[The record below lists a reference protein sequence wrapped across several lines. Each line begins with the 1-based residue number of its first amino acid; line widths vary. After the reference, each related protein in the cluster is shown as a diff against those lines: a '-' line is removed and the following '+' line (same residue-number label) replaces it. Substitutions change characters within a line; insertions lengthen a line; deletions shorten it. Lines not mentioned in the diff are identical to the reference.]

1 MKKVLLVLIVL
12 CLLAG
17 CATSASPA
25 PSPSAASTPT
35 ATAAPSAAPAATP
48 AATPEAAADPMA
60 VVGQLEL
67 VYAQQFT
74 VDYLACGG
82 AIITVGGADRFL
94 LLPEGTEPPAGADDD
109 LILLRQPLDTIYNAA
124 SSAMDFFV
132 QLDAM
137 SQVRFTSTTY
147 KNWGIPE
154 VREALDAETLVYAG
168 KYSAPDFEMLLE
180 GGCSM
185 ALESTMI
192 YHSPDIKEKLENL
205 GIPVLVE
212 RSSYEPH
219 PLGRVE
225 WIKLYGLL
233 LGKEAEAKA
242 FYDDQLQQISQLEI
256 IPSQELTVA
265 YFHISTA
272 RSVVVRKPGD
282 YVTKMIE
289 LAGGNYVFSE
299 LPGQDDS
306 SLSTMNMDME
316 AFYAGAKD
324 ADVLIYNSTIDG
336 ELNTLDQL
344 LAKSELLS
352 DFKAVKTGNVW
363 CSEHDLFQKSSAAA
377 VMIRDLNRI
386 LSGEAAEEDQL
397 EFFHR
402 LK

>member
-1 MKKVLLVLIVL
+1 MKRILLCLIAL

-17 CATSASPA
+17 CAPAASPA
-25 PSPSAASTPT
+25 AGPSPSPAPASTPSP
-35 ATAAPSAAPAATP
+35 TAAPEETP
-48 AATPEAAADPMA
+48 AAQADPMA
-60 VVGQLEL
+60 VVGRMEL
-67 VYAQQFT
+67 SYATQFT

-82 AIITVGGADRFL
+82 ALISVGTEDRFL
-94 LLPEGTEPPAGADDD
+94 LLPEGVEVPAGADAD
-109 LILLRQPLDTIYNAA
+109 LVILRQPMDKLYNAA

-147 KNWGIPE
+147 KNWGLQE
-154 VREALDAETLVYAG
+154 VRDALDAGTLVYAG
-168 KYSAPDFEMLLE
+168 KYSAPDFELLLGE
-180 GGCSM
+180 KCSL
-185 ALESTMI
+185 AIESTMI

-233 LGKEAEAKA
+233 LGKEAEAA
-242 FYDDQLQQISQLEI
+242 LFYADQLEQVAKLADL
-256 IPSQELTVA
+256 PAGELTVA

-282 YVTKMIE
+282 YLCKMIQ
-289 LAGGNYVFSE
+289 LAGGKYVFDE

-316 AFYAGAKD
+316 AFYAGARD

-336 ELNTLDQL
+336 ELNTLSQL
-344 LAKSELLS
+344 LEKSELLG
-352 DFKAVKTGNVW
+352 DFKAVKDGNVW

-377 VMIRDLNRI
+377 VMIRELNRI
-386 LSGEAAEEDQL
+386 LSGDAAEEDAL

>member
-1 MKKVLLVLIVL
+1 MKRILLCLIAL

-17 CATSASPA
+17 CAPTAAPA
-25 PSPSAASTPT
+25 PSPSPAPAETPMPT
-35 ATAAPSAAPAATP
+35 AAAPVETP
-48 AATPEAAADPMA
+48 AAEADPMA
-60 VVGQLEL
+60 VVGRMEL
-67 VYAQQFT
+67 SYATQFT

-82 AIITVGGADRFL
+82 ALISVGAEDRFL
-94 LLPEGTEPPAGADDD
+94 LLPEGVEVPKGADPD
-109 LILLRQPLDTIYNAA
+109 LVILRQPMNTLYNAA

-147 KNWGIPE
+147 KNWGLPE
-154 VREALDAETLVYAG
+154 VRDALDAGTLVYAG
-168 KYSAPDFEMLLE
+168 KYSAPDFELLLGE
-180 GGCSM
+180 KCSL
-185 ALESTMI
+185 AIESTMI

-233 LGKEAEAKA
+233 LGKEAEAEA
-242 FYDDQLQQISQLEI
+242 FYADQLEQVAQLSDL
-256 IPSQELTVA
+256 PSGELTVA

-282 YVTKMIE
+282 YLCKMIQ
-289 LAGGNYVFSE
+289 LAGGKYVFDE

-324 ADVLIYNSTIDG
+324 ADILIYNSTIDG
-336 ELNTLDQL
+336 ELNTLGQL
-344 LAKSELLS
+344 LEKSELLG
-352 DFKAVKTGNVW
+352 DFKAVKDGNVW

-377 VMIRDLNRI
+377 VMIRELNRI
-386 LSGEAAEEDQL
+386 LSGDAAEEDQL

>member
-1 MKKVLLVLIVL
+1 MKRILLCLIAL

-17 CATSASPA
+17 CAPAVSPA
-25 PSPSAASTPT
+25 PSPSPAPAETLQPT
-35 ATAAPSAAPAATP
+35 SAAPAETP
-48 AATPEAAADPMA
+48 AAADPMA
-60 VVGQLEL
+60 VVGQMALS
-67 VYAQQFT
+67 YATQFT

-82 AIITVGGADRFL
+82 ALISVGAEDRFL
-94 LLPEGTEPPAGADDD
+94 LLPEGMEVPQGADAD
-109 LILLRQPLDTIYNAA
+109 LVILRQPMNTLYNAA

-147 KNWGIPE
+147 KNWGLPE
-154 VREALDAETLVYAG
+154 VRDALDAGTLVYAG
-168 KYSAPDFEMLLE
+168 KYSAPDFELLLGE
-180 GGCSM
+180 KCSL
-185 ALESTMI
+185 AIESTMI

-233 LGKEAEAKA
+233 LGKEAEAEA
-242 FYDDQLQQISQLEI
+242 FYADQLEQIAQLADL
-256 IPSQELTVA
+256 PAGELTVA

-282 YVTKMIE
+282 YLCRMIQ
-289 LAGGNYVFSE
+289 LAGGKYIFDE

-324 ADVLIYNSTIDG
+324 ADILIYNSTIDG

-344 LAKSELLS
+344 LAKSELLG
-352 DFKAVKTGNVW
+352 DFKAVKSGNVW

-377 VMIRDLNRI
+377 MMIRELNRI

>member
-1 MKKVLLVLIVL
+1 MKKFLLILTVL

-17 CATSASPA
+17 CSPSTPAPEVTSAPTPA
-25 PSPSAASTPT
+25 SS
-35 ATAAPSAAPAATP
+35 APSAAPAETP
-48 AATPEAAADPMA
+48 AAEADPMA
-60 VVGQLEL
+60 VVGSLEL
-67 VYAQQFT
+67 KYATQFT
-74 VDYLACGG
+74 ADYLAGG
-82 AIITVGGADRFL
+82 GSLITVGGTDRFL
-94 LLPEGTEPPAGADDD
+94 LLPEGAEVPKEADAD
-109 LILLRQPLDTIYNAA
+109 LIILRQSLGKLYNAA

-132 QLDAM
+132 QLD
-137 SQVRFTSTTY
+137 SLKEVRFTSTTY
-147 KNWGIPE
+147 KNWGIQE
-154 VREALDAETLVYAG
+154 VRDALDAGTLIYAG
-168 KYSAPDFEMLLE
+168 KYSAPDFELLLQ
-180 GGCSM
+180 GGCSL
-185 ALESTMI
+185 AIESTMI

-233 LGKEAEAKA
+233 LGREEEAQA
-242 FYDDQLQQISQLEI
+242 FFEDQLRQMSQLADL
-256 IPSQELTVA
+256 PAGDLTVA

-282 YVTKMIE
+282 YVSKMIE
-289 LAGGNYVFSE
+289 LAGGRYVFSE
-299 LPGQDDS
+299 LPGQDDT

-316 AFYAGAKD
+316 AFYAGAKN

-336 ELNTLDQL
+336 ELNTLAQL
-344 LAKSELLS
+344 LEKSELLA
-352 DFKAVKTGNVW
+352 DFKAVKDGNVW

-386 LSGEAAEEDQL
+386 LSGQAAEEDQL

>member
-1 MKKVLLVLIVL
+1 MKRIFLILIVL

-17 CATSASPA
+17 CAPA
-25 PSPSAASTPT
+25 VNPAPT
-35 ATAAPSAAPAATP
+35 ATQAPAETPQSTAAPEETP
-48 AATPEAAADPMA
+48 AAEADPMA
-60 VVGQLEL
+60 VVGSMALQ
-67 VYAQQFT
+67 YATQFT
-74 VDYLACGG
+74 VDYLSCGG
-82 AIITVGGADRFL
+82 ALISVGTEDRFL
-94 LLPEGTEPPAGADDD
+94 LLPEGVDVPQGAEED
-109 LILLRQPLDTIYNAA
+109 LVILRQPLGTLYNAA

-132 QLDAM
+132 QLD
-137 SQVRFTSTTY
+137 SLSRVRFTSTSY

-154 VREALDAETLVYAG
+154 VREALDAGTLVYAG
-168 KYSAPDFEMLLE
+168 KYSAPDFEMLLGE
-180 GGCSM
+180 KCSL
-185 ALESTMI
+185 AIESTMI

-233 LGKEAEAKA
+233 LGKTAEAEA
-242 FYDDQLQQISQLEI
+242 FYADQLAQVAQLAD
-256 IPSQELTVA
+256 IPSGELTVA

-282 YVTKMIE
+282 YLSKMIE
-289 LAGGNYVFSE
+289 LAGGKYIFDE

-344 LAKSELLS
+344 LAKSELLG
-352 DFKAVKTGNVW
+352 DFKAVREGNVW

-377 VMIRDLNRI
+377 VMIRELNRI
-386 LSGEAAEEDQL
+386 LSGDAAGEDQL

>member
-1 MKKVLLVLIVL
+1 MKRIFLILIVL

-17 CATSASPA
+17 CAPA
-25 PSPSAASTPT
+25 VNPAPT
-35 ATAAPSAAPAATP
+35 ATQAPAETPQSTAAPEETP
-48 AATPEAAADPMA
+48 AAEADPMA
-60 VVGQLEL
+60 VVGSMALQ
-67 VYAQQFT
+67 YATQFT
-74 VDYLACGG
+74 VDYLSCGG
-82 AIITVGGADRFL
+82 ALISVGTEDRFL
-94 LLPEGTEPPAGADDD
+94 LLPEGVDVPQGAEEG
-109 LILLRQPLDTIYNAA
+109 LVILRQPLGTLYNAA

-132 QLDAM
+132 QLD
-137 SQVRFTSTTY
+137 SLSRVRFTSTSY
-147 KNWGIPE
+147 KNWGISE
-154 VREALDAETLVYAG
+154 VREALDAGTLVYAG
-168 KYSAPDFEMLLE
+168 KYSAPDFEMLLGE
-180 GGCSM
+180 KCSL
-185 ALESTMI
+185 AIESTMI

-233 LGKEAEAKA
+233 LGKTAEAEA
-242 FYDDQLQQISQLEI
+242 FYADQLAQVAQLAD
-256 IPSQELTVA
+256 IPSGELTVA

-282 YVTKMIE
+282 YLSKMIE
-289 LAGGNYVFSE
+289 LAGGKYIFDE

-344 LAKSELLS
+344 LAKSELLG
-352 DFKAVKTGNVW
+352 DFKAVQEGNVW

-377 VMIRDLNRI
+377 VMIRELNRI
-386 LSGEAAEEDQL
+386 LSGDAAGEDQL

>member
-1 MKKVLLVLIVL
+1 MKRILLCLIAL

-17 CATSASPA
+17 CAPTAAPA
-25 PSPSAASTPT
+25 PSPSPAPAETPMPT
-35 ATAAPSAAPAATP
+35 AAAPVETP
-48 AATPEAAADPMA
+48 AAEADPMA
-60 VVGQLEL
+60 VVGRMEL
-67 VYAQQFT
+67 SYATQFT

-82 AIITVGGADRFL
+82 ALISVGAEDRFL
-94 LLPEGTEPPAGADDD
+94 LLPEGVEVPKGADTD
-109 LILLRQPLDTIYNAA
+109 LVILRQPMNTLYNAA

-147 KNWGIPE
+147 KNWGLPE
-154 VREALDAETLVYAG
+154 VRDALDAGTLVYAG
-168 KYSAPDFEMLLE
+168 KYSAPDFELLLGE
-180 GGCSM
+180 KCSL
-185 ALESTMI
+185 AIESTMI

-233 LGKEAEAKA
+233 LGKEAEAEA
-242 FYDDQLQQISQLEI
+242 FYADQLEQVAQLSDL
-256 IPSQELTVA
+256 PSGELTVA

-282 YVTKMIE
+282 YLCKMIQ
-289 LAGGNYVFSE
+289 LAGGKYVFDE

-316 AFYAGAKD
+316 AFYAGARD
-324 ADVLIYNSTIDG
+324 ADILIYNSTIDG
-336 ELNTLDQL
+336 ELNTLGQL
-344 LAKSELLS
+344 LEKSELLG
-352 DFKAVKTGNVW
+352 DFKAVKDGNVW

-377 VMIRDLNRI
+377 VMIRELNRI
-386 LSGEAAEEDQL
+386 LSGDAAEEEQL

>member
-1 MKKVLLVLIVL
+1 MKRILLCLMAL

-17 CATSASPA
+17 CATAAA
-25 PSPSAASTPT
+25 PSPSPSPAPAETPAPT
-35 ATAAPSAAPAATP
+35 ASAPAETP
-48 AATPEAAADPMA
+48 AAEADPMA
-60 VVGQLEL
+60 VVGRMEL
-67 VYAQQFT
+67 SYATQFT
-74 VDYLACGG
+74 VDYLACGAALISVG
-82 AIITVGGADRFL
+82 AEDRFL
-94 LLPEGTEPPAGADDD
+94 LLPEGAEVPQGADAD
-109 LILLRQPLDTIYNAA
+109 LVILRQPMNTLYNAA

-147 KNWGIPE
+147 KNWGLPE
-154 VREALDAETLVYAG
+154 VRDALDAGTLVYAG
-168 KYSAPDFEMLLE
+168 KYSAPDFELLLGE
-180 GGCSM
+180 KCSL
-185 ALESTMI
+185 AIESTMI

-233 LGKEAEAKA
+233 LGKEAEAEA
-242 FYDDQLQQISQLEI
+242 FYADQLEQVAKLADLTSG
-256 IPSQELTVA
+256 ELTVA

-282 YVTKMIE
+282 YLCKMIQ
-289 LAGGNYVFSE
+289 LAGGKYVFDE

-324 ADVLIYNSTIDG
+324 ADILIYNSTIDG
-336 ELNTLDQL
+336 ELNSLSQL
-344 LAKSELLS
+344 LEKSELLG
-352 DFKAVKTGNVW
+352 DFKAVKEGSVW

-377 VMIRDLNRI
+377 VMIRELNRI
-386 LSGEAAEEDQL
+386 LSGDAAEEDQL

>member
-1 MKKVLLVLIVL
+1 MKRVFLILIVL

-17 CATSASPA
+17 CAPA
-25 PSPSAASTPT
+25 VNPAPT
-35 ATAAPSAAPAATP
+35 ATPAPAETPQSTAAPEETP
-48 AATPEAAADPMA
+48 AAEADPMA
-60 VVGQLEL
+60 VVGSMALQ
-67 VYAQQFT
+67 YATQFT
-74 VDYLACGG
+74 VDYLSCGG
-82 AIITVGGADRFL
+82 ALISVGTEDRFL
-94 LLPEGTEPPAGADDD
+94 LLPEGVDVPQGAEEG
-109 LILLRQPLDTIYNAA
+109 LVVLRQPLGTLYNAA

-132 QLDAM
+132 QLD
-137 SQVRFTSTTY
+137 SLSRVRFTSTSY

-154 VREALDAETLVYAG
+154 VREALDAGTLVYAG
-168 KYSAPDFEMLLE
+168 KYSAPDFEMLLGE
-180 GGCSM
+180 KCSL
-185 ALESTMI
+185 AIESTMI

-225 WIKLYGLL
+225 LIKLYGLL
-233 LGKEAEAKA
+233 LGKTAEAEA
-242 FYDDQLQQISQLEI
+242 FYADQLAQVAQLAD
-256 IPSQELTVA
+256 IPSGELTVA

-282 YVTKMIE
+282 YLSKMIQ
-289 LAGGNYVFSE
+289 LAGGKYIFDE

-316 AFYAGAKD
+316 AFYAGARD

-344 LAKSELLS
+344 LAKSELLG
-352 DFKAVKTGNVW
+352 DFKAVQEGNVW

-377 VMIRDLNRI
+377 VMIRELNRI
-386 LSGEAAEEDQL
+386 LSGDAAGEDQL

>member
-1 MKKVLLVLIVL
+1 MKRIFLILIVL

-17 CATSASPA
+17 CAPA
-25 PSPSAASTPT
+25 AAPAPT
-35 ATAAPSAAPAATP
+35 ATPAPAETPQSTAAPEETP
-48 AATPEAAADPMA
+48 AAEADPMA
-60 VVGQLEL
+60 VVGSMALQ
-67 VYAQQFT
+67 YATQFT
-74 VDYLACGG
+74 VDYLSCGG
-82 AIITVGGADRFL
+82 ALISVGTEDRFL
-94 LLPEGTEPPAGADDD
+94 LLPEGVDVPQGAEED
-109 LILLRQPLDTIYNAA
+109 LVILRQPLGTLYNAA

-132 QLDAM
+132 QLD
-137 SQVRFTSTTY
+137 SLSRVRFTSTSY

-154 VREALDAETLVYAG
+154 VREALDAGTLVYAG
-168 KYSAPDFEMLLE
+168 KYSAPDFEMLLGE
-180 GGCSM
+180 KCSL
-185 ALESTMI
+185 AIESTMI

-233 LGKEAEAKA
+233 LGKTAEAEA
-242 FYDDQLQQISQLEI
+242 FYADQLAQVAQLAD
-256 IPSQELTVA
+256 IPSGELTVA

-282 YVTKMIE
+282 YLSKMIE
-289 LAGGNYVFSE
+289 LAGGKYIFDE

-316 AFYAGAKD
+316 AFYAGARD

-344 LAKSELLS
+344 LAKSELLG
-352 DFKAVKTGNVW
+352 DFKAVREGNVW

-377 VMIRDLNRI
+377 VMIRELNRI
-386 LSGEAAEEDQL
+386 LSGDAAGEDQL

>member
-1 MKKVLLVLIVL
+1 MKRILLCLIAL

-17 CATSASPA
+17 CAPAASPA
-25 PSPSAASTPT
+25 AGPSPSPAPAYTPSP
-35 ATAAPSAAPAATP
+35 TAAPEETP
-48 AATPEAAADPMA
+48 AAEADPMA
-60 VVGQLEL
+60 VVGRMEL
-67 VYAQQFT
+67 SYATQFT

-82 AIITVGGADRFL
+82 ALISVGTEDRFL
-94 LLPEGTEPPAGADDD
+94 LLPEGVEVPAGADAD
-109 LILLRQPLDTIYNAA
+109 LVILRQPMDKLYNAA

-147 KNWGIPE
+147 KNWGLPE
-154 VREALDAETLVYAG
+154 VRDALDAGTLVYAG
-168 KYSAPDFEMLLE
+168 KYSAPDFELLLGE
-180 GGCSM
+180 KCSL
-185 ALESTMI
+185 AIESTMI

-233 LGKEAEAKA
+233 LGKTAEAEA
-242 FYDDQLQQISQLEI
+242 FYADQLEQVAQLAD
-256 IPSQELTVA
+256 IPSGELTVA

-282 YVTKMIE
+282 YLCKMIQ
-289 LAGGNYVFSE
+289 LAGGKYIFDE

-336 ELNTLDQL
+336 ELNTLGQL
-344 LAKSELLS
+344 LEKSELLG
-352 DFKAVKTGNVW
+352 DFKAVKDGNVW

-377 VMIRDLNRI
+377 VMIRELNRI
-386 LSGEAAEEDQL
+386 LSGDAAEEDQL

>member
-1 MKKVLLVLIVL
+1 MKRVFLILIVL

-17 CATSASPA
+17 CAPA
-25 PSPSAASTPT
+25 VNPAPT
-35 ATAAPSAAPAATP
+35 ATPAPAETPQSTAAPEETP
-48 AATPEAAADPMA
+48 AAEADPMA
-60 VVGQLEL
+60 VVGSMALQ
-67 VYAQQFT
+67 YATQFT
-74 VDYLACGG
+74 VDYLSCGG
-82 AIITVGGADRFL
+82 ALISVGTEDRFL
-94 LLPEGTEPPAGADDD
+94 LLPEGVDVPQGAEED
-109 LILLRQPLDTIYNAA
+109 LVVLRQPLGTLYNAA

-132 QLDAM
+132 QLD
-137 SQVRFTSTTY
+137 SLSRVRFTSTSY

-154 VREALDAETLVYAG
+154 VREALDAGTLVYAG
-168 KYSAPDFEMLLE
+168 KYSAPDFEMLLGE
-180 GGCSM
+180 KCSL
-185 ALESTMI
+185 AIESTMI

-233 LGKEAEAKA
+233 LGKTAEAEA
-242 FYDDQLQQISQLEI
+242 FYADQLAQVAQLAD
-256 IPSQELTVA
+256 IPSGELTVA

-282 YVTKMIE
+282 YLSKMIE
-289 LAGGNYVFSE
+289 LAGGKYIFDE

-316 AFYAGAKD
+316 AFYAGARD

-344 LAKSELLS
+344 LAKSELLG
-352 DFKAVKTGNVW
+352 DFKAVQEGNVW

-377 VMIRDLNRI
+377 VMIRELNRI
-386 LSGEAAEEDQL
+386 LSGDAAGEDQL

>member
-1 MKKVLLVLIVL
+1 MKRVFLILIVL

-17 CATSASPA
+17 CAPA
-25 PSPSAASTPT
+25 VNPAPT
-35 ATAAPSAAPAATP
+35 ATQAPAETPQSTAAPEETP
-48 AATPEAAADPMA
+48 AAEADPMA
-60 VVGQLEL
+60 VVGSMALQ
-67 VYAQQFT
+67 YATQFT
-74 VDYLACGG
+74 VDYLSCGG
-82 AIITVGGADRFL
+82 ALISVGTEDRFL
-94 LLPEGTEPPAGADDD
+94 LLPEGVDVPQSAEEG
-109 LILLRQPLDTIYNAA
+109 LVVLRQPLGTLYNAA

-132 QLDAM
+132 QLD
-137 SQVRFTSTTY
+137 SLSRVRFTSTSY

-154 VREALDAETLVYAG
+154 VREALDAGTLVYAG
-168 KYSAPDFEMLLE
+168 KYSAPDFEMLLGE
-180 GGCSM
+180 KCSL
-185 ALESTMI
+185 AIESTMI

-233 LGKEAEAKA
+233 LGKTAEAEA
-242 FYDDQLQQISQLEI
+242 FYADQLAQVAQLAD
-256 IPSQELTVA
+256 IPSGELTVA

-282 YVTKMIE
+282 YLSKMIE
-289 LAGGNYVFSE
+289 LAGGKYIFDE

-316 AFYAGAKD
+316 AFYAGARD

-344 LAKSELLS
+344 LAKSELLG
-352 DFKAVKTGNVW
+352 DFKAVQEGNVW

-377 VMIRDLNRI
+377 VMIRELNRI
-386 LSGEAAEEDQL
+386 LSGDAAGEDQL

>member
-1 MKKVLLVLIVL
+1 MKRVFLILIVL

-17 CATSASPA
+17 CAPA
-25 PSPSAASTPT
+25 VNPAPT
-35 ATAAPSAAPAATP
+35 ATPAPAETPQSTAAPEETP
-48 AATPEAAADPMA
+48 AAEADPMA
-60 VVGQLEL
+60 VVGSMALQ
-67 VYAQQFT
+67 YATQFT
-74 VDYLACGG
+74 VDYLTCGG
-82 AIITVGGADRFL
+82 ALISVGTEDRFL
-94 LLPEGTEPPAGADDD
+94 LLPEGVDVPQGAEED
-109 LILLRQPLDTIYNAA
+109 LVILRQPLGTLYNAA

-132 QLDAM
+132 QLD
-137 SQVRFTSTTY
+137 SLSRVRFTSTSY

-154 VREALDAETLVYAG
+154 VRSALDAGTLVYAG
-168 KYSAPDFEMLLE
+168 KYSAPDFEMLLGE
-180 GGCSM
+180 KCSL
-185 ALESTMI
+185 AIESTMI

-233 LGKEAEAKA
+233 LGKTAEAEA
-242 FYDDQLQQISQLEI
+242 FYADQLAQVAQLAD
-256 IPSQELTVA
+256 IPSGELTVA

-282 YVTKMIE
+282 YLSKMIE
-289 LAGGNYVFSE
+289 LAGGKYIFDE

-344 LAKSELLS
+344 LAKSELLG
-352 DFKAVKTGNVW
+352 DFKAVQEGNVW

-377 VMIRDLNRI
+377 VMIRELNRI
-386 LSGEAAEEDQL
+386 LSGDAAGEDQL

>member
-1 MKKVLLVLIVL
+1 MKRVFLILIVL

-17 CATSASPA
+17 CAPA
-25 PSPSAASTPT
+25 VNPAPT
-35 ATAAPSAAPAATP
+35 ATPAPAETPQSTAAPEETP
-48 AATPEAAADPMA
+48 AAEADPMA
-60 VVGQLEL
+60 VVGSMALQ
-67 VYAQQFT
+67 YATQFT
-74 VDYLACGG
+74 VDYLSCGG
-82 AIITVGGADRFL
+82 ALISVGTEDRFL
-94 LLPEGTEPPAGADDD
+94 LLPEGVDVPQGAEEG
-109 LILLRQPLDTIYNAA
+109 LVILRQPLGTLYNAA

-132 QLDAM
+132 QLD
-137 SQVRFTSTTY
+137 SLSRVRFTSTSY

-154 VREALDAETLVYAG
+154 VREALDAGTLVYAG
-168 KYSAPDFEMLLE
+168 KYSAPDFEMLLGE
-180 GGCSM
+180 KCSL
-185 ALESTMI
+185 AIESTMI

-233 LGKEAEAKA
+233 LGKTAEAEA
-242 FYDDQLQQISQLEI
+242 FYADQLAQVAQLAD
-256 IPSQELTVA
+256 IPSGELTVA

-282 YVTKMIE
+282 YLSKMIE
-289 LAGGNYVFSE
+289 LAGGKYIFDE

-316 AFYAGAKD
+316 AFYAGARD

-344 LAKSELLS
+344 LAKSELLG
-352 DFKAVKTGNVW
+352 DFKAVQEGNVW

-377 VMIRDLNRI
+377 VMIRELNRI
-386 LSGEAAEEDQL
+386 LSGDAAGEDQL

>member
-1 MKKVLLVLIVL
+1 MKRIFLILIVL

-17 CATSASPA
+17 CAPA
-25 PSPSAASTPT
+25 VNPAPT
-35 ATAAPSAAPAATP
+35 ATPAPAETPQSTAAPEETP
-48 AATPEAAADPMA
+48 AAEADPMA
-60 VVGQLEL
+60 VVGSMALQ
-67 VYAQQFT
+67 YATQFT
-74 VDYLACGG
+74 VDYLSCGG
-82 AIITVGGADRFL
+82 ALISVGTEDRFL
-94 LLPEGTEPPAGADDD
+94 LLPEGVDVPQGAEEG
-109 LILLRQPLDTIYNAA
+109 LVVLRQPLGTLYNAA

-132 QLDAM
+132 QLD
-137 SQVRFTSTTY
+137 SLSRVRFTSTSY

-154 VREALDAETLVYAG
+154 VREALDAGTLVYAG
-168 KYSAPDFEMLLE
+168 KYSAPDFEMLLGE
-180 GGCSM
+180 KCSL
-185 ALESTMI
+185 AIESTMI

-233 LGKEAEAKA
+233 LGKTAEAEA
-242 FYDDQLQQISQLEI
+242 FYADQLAQVAQLAD
-256 IPSQELTVA
+256 IPSGELTVA

-282 YVTKMIE
+282 YLSKMIQ
-289 LAGGNYVFSE
+289 LAGGKYIFDE

-344 LAKSELLS
+344 LAKSELLG
-352 DFKAVKTGNVW
+352 DFKAVQEGNVW

-377 VMIRDLNRI
+377 VMIRELNRI
-386 LSGEAAEEDQL
+386 LSGDAAGEDQL

>member
-1 MKKVLLVLIVL
+1 MKRIFLILIVL

-17 CATSASPA
+17 CAPA
-25 PSPSAASTPT
+25 VNPAPT
-35 ATAAPSAAPAATP
+35 ATPAPAETPQSTAAPEETP
-48 AATPEAAADPMA
+48 AAEADPMA
-60 VVGQLEL
+60 VVGSMALQ
-67 VYAQQFT
+67 YATQFT
-74 VDYLACGG
+74 VDYLSCGG
-82 AIITVGGADRFL
+82 ALISVGTEDRFL
-94 LLPEGTEPPAGADDD
+94 LLPEGVDVPQGAEEG
-109 LILLRQPLDTIYNAA
+109 LVVLRQPLGTLYNAA

-132 QLDAM
+132 QLD
-137 SQVRFTSTTY
+137 SLSRVRFTSTSY

-154 VREALDAETLVYAG
+154 VREALDAGTLVYAG
-168 KYSAPDFEMLLE
+168 KYSAPDFEMLLGE
-180 GGCSM
+180 KCSL
-185 ALESTMI
+185 AIESTMI

-233 LGKEAEAKA
+233 LGKTAEAEA
-242 FYDDQLQQISQLEI
+242 FYADQLAQVAQLAD
-256 IPSQELTVA
+256 IPSGELTVA

-282 YVTKMIE
+282 YLSKMIE
-289 LAGGNYVFSE
+289 LAGGKYIFDE

-344 LAKSELLS
+344 LAKSELLG
-352 DFKAVKTGNVW
+352 DFKAVQEGNVW

-377 VMIRDLNRI
+377 VMIRELNRI
-386 LSGEAAEEDQL
+386 LSGDAAGEDQL

>member
-1 MKKVLLVLIVL
+1 MKRILLCLIVL

-17 CATSASPA
+17 CAPAAPAA
-25 PSPSAASTPT
+25 PSPSP
-35 ATAAPSAAPAATP
+35 APAATP
-48 AATPEAAADPMA
+48 SPAAPTDAPGETPAAADPME
-60 VVGQLEL
+60 VVGRMELE
-67 VYAQQFT
+67 YAQQFT

-82 AIITVGGADRFL
+82 ALISVGTEDRFL
-94 LLPEGTEPPAGADDD
+94 LLPEGAAEPEAVEAGTVV
-109 LILLRQPLDTIYNAA
+109 LRQPLTTIYNAA

-137 SQVRFTSTTY
+137 PQVRFTSTTY
-147 KNWGIPE
+147 KNWGLPE
-154 VREALDAETLVYAG
+154 VRDALDAGTLVYAG
-168 KYSAPDFEMLLE
+168 KYSAPDFELLLGE
-180 GGCSM
+180 KCSL
-185 ALESTMI
+185 AIESTMI

-233 LGKEAEAKA
+233 LGKEAEAEA
-242 FYDDQLQQISQLEI
+242 FYDDQLEQVAKLADLTSG
-256 IPSQELTVA
+256 ELTVA

-282 YVTKMIE
+282 YLCKMIQ
-289 LAGGNYVFSE
+289 LAGGKYVFDE

-324 ADVLIYNSTIDG
+324 ADILIYNSTIDG
-336 ELNTLDQL
+336 ELNTLSQL
-344 LAKSELLS
+344 LEKSELLG
-352 DFKAVKTGNVW
+352 DFKAVKEGNVW

-377 VMIRDLNRI
+377 VMIRELNRI
-386 LSGEAAEEDQL
+386 LSGDAAGEDQL

>member
-1 MKKVLLVLIVL
+1 MKRILLCLIAL

-17 CATSASPA
+17 CAPTAAPA
-25 PSPSAASTPT
+25 PSPSPAPEETPMPT
-35 ATAAPSAAPAATP
+35 AAAPVETP
-48 AATPEAAADPMA
+48 AAEADPMA
-60 VVGQLEL
+60 VVGRMEL
-67 VYAQQFT
+67 SYATQFT

-82 AIITVGGADRFL
+82 ALIYVGAEDRFL
-94 LLPEGTEPPAGADDD
+94 LLPEGVDVPKGADTD
-109 LILLRQPLDTIYNAA
+109 LVILRQPMNTLYNAA

-147 KNWGIPE
+147 KNWGLPE
-154 VREALDAETLVYAG
+154 VRDALDAGTLVYAG
-168 KYSAPDFEMLLE
+168 KYSAPDFELLLGE
-180 GGCSM
+180 KCSL
-185 ALESTMI
+185 AIESTMI

-233 LGKEAEAKA
+233 LGKEAEAEA
-242 FYDDQLQQISQLEI
+242 FYADQLEQVAQLSDL
-256 IPSQELTVA
+256 PSGELTVA

-282 YVTKMIE
+282 YLCKMIQ
-289 LAGGNYVFSE
+289 LAGGKYVFDE

-316 AFYAGAKD
+316 AFYAGARD
-324 ADVLIYNSTIDG
+324 ADILIYNSTIDG
-336 ELNTLDQL
+336 ELNTLGQL
-344 LAKSELLS
+344 LEKSELLG
-352 DFKAVKTGNVW
+352 DFKAVKDGNVW

-377 VMIRDLNRI
+377 VMIRELNRI
-386 LSGEAAEEDQL
+386 LSGDAAEEEQL

>member
-1 MKKVLLVLIVL
+1 MKRVFLILIVL

-17 CATSASPA
+17 CAPA
-25 PSPSAASTPT
+25 VNPAPT
-35 ATAAPSAAPAATP
+35 ATPAPAETPQSTAAPEETP
-48 AATPEAAADPMA
+48 AAEADPMA
-60 VVGQLEL
+60 VVGSMALQ
-67 VYAQQFT
+67 YATQFT

-82 AIITVGGADRFL
+82 ALISVGTEDRFL
-94 LLPEGTEPPAGADDD
+94 LLPEGVDVPQSAEEG
-109 LILLRQPLDTIYNAA
+109 LVVLRQPLGTLYNAA

-132 QLDAM
+132 QLDSL
-137 SQVRFTSTTY
+137 SQVRFTSTSY

-154 VREALDAETLVYAG
+154 VREALDAGTLVYAG
-168 KYSAPDFEMLLE
+168 KYSAPDFEMLLGE
-180 GGCSM
+180 KCSL
-185 ALESTMI
+185 AIESTMI

-233 LGKEAEAKA
+233 LGKTAEAEA
-242 FYDDQLQQISQLEI
+242 FYADQLAQVAQLAD
-256 IPSQELTVA
+256 IPSGELTVA

-282 YVTKMIE
+282 YLSKMIE
-289 LAGGNYVFSE
+289 LAGGKYIFDE

-344 LAKSELLS
+344 LAKSELLG
-352 DFKAVKTGNVW
+352 DFKAVQEGNVW

-377 VMIRDLNRI
+377 VMIRELNRI
-386 LSGEAAEEDQL
+386 LSGDAAGEDQL

>member
-1 MKKVLLVLIVL
+1 MKRIFLILIVL

-17 CATSASPA
+17 CAPA
-25 PSPSAASTPT
+25 VNPAPT
-35 ATAAPSAAPAATP
+35 ATPAPAETPQSTAAPEETP
-48 AATPEAAADPMA
+48 AAEADPMA
-60 VVGQLEL
+60 VVGSMALQ
-67 VYAQQFT
+67 YATQFT
-74 VDYLACGG
+74 VDYLSCGG
-82 AIITVGGADRFL
+82 ALISVGTEDRFL
-94 LLPEGTEPPAGADDD
+94 LLPEGVDVPQGAEED
-109 LILLRQPLDTIYNAA
+109 LVILRQPLGTLYNAA

-132 QLDAM
+132 QLD
-137 SQVRFTSTTY
+137 SLSRVRFTSTSY

-154 VREALDAETLVYAG
+154 VREALDAGTLVYAG
-168 KYSAPDFEMLLE
+168 KYSAPDFEMLLGE
-180 GGCSM
+180 KCSL
-185 ALESTMI
+185 AIESTMI
-192 YHSPDIKEKLENL
+192 YRSPDIKEKLENL

-233 LGKEAEAKA
+233 LGKTAEAEA
-242 FYDDQLQQISQLEI
+242 FYADQLAQVAQLAD
-256 IPSQELTVA
+256 IPSGELTVA

-282 YVTKMIE
+282 YLSKMIE
-289 LAGGNYVFSE
+289 LAGGKYIFDE

-344 LAKSELLS
+344 LAKSELLG
-352 DFKAVKTGNVW
+352 DFKAVREGNVW

-377 VMIRDLNRI
+377 VMIRELNRI
-386 LSGEAAEEDQL
+386 LSGDAAGEDQL

>member
-1 MKKVLLVLIVL
+1 MKRVFLILIVL

-17 CATSASPA
+17 CAPA
-25 PSPSAASTPT
+25 VNPAPT
-35 ATAAPSAAPAATP
+35 ATPAPAETPQSTAAPEETP
-48 AATPEAAADPMA
+48 AAEADPMA
-60 VVGQLEL
+60 VVGSMALQ
-67 VYAQQFT
+67 YATQFT
-74 VDYLACGG
+74 VDYLSCGG
-82 AIITVGGADRFL
+82 ALISVGTEDRFL
-94 LLPEGTEPPAGADDD
+94 LLPEGVDVPQGAEED
-109 LILLRQPLDTIYNAA
+109 LVILRQPLGTLYNAA

-132 QLDAM
+132 QLD
-137 SQVRFTSTTY
+137 SLSRVRFTSTSY

-154 VREALDAETLVYAG
+154 VREALDAGTLVYAG
-168 KYSAPDFEMLLE
+168 KYSAPDFELLLGE
-180 GGCSM
+180 KCSL
-185 ALESTMI
+185 AIESTMI

-233 LGKEAEAKA
+233 LGKTAEAEA
-242 FYDDQLQQISQLEI
+242 FYADQLAQVAQLAD
-256 IPSQELTVA
+256 IPSGELTVA

-282 YVTKMIE
+282 YLSKMIE
-289 LAGGNYVFSE
+289 LAGGKYIFDE

-344 LAKSELLS
+344 LAKSELLG
-352 DFKAVKTGNVW
+352 DFKAVREGNVW

-377 VMIRDLNRI
+377 VMIRELNRI
-386 LSGEAAEEDQL
+386 LSGDAAGEDQL

>member
-1 MKKVLLVLIVL
+1 MKRVFLILIVL

-17 CATSASPA
+17 CAPA
-25 PSPSAASTPT
+25 VNPAPT
-35 ATAAPSAAPAATP
+35 ATPAPAETPQSTAAPEETP
-48 AATPEAAADPMA
+48 AAEADPMA
-60 VVGQLEL
+60 VVGSMALQ
-67 VYAQQFT
+67 YATQFT
-74 VDYLACGG
+74 VDYLSCGG
-82 AIITVGGADRFL
+82 ALISVGTEDRFL
-94 LLPEGTEPPAGADDD
+94 LLPEGVDVPQSAEEG
-109 LILLRQPLDTIYNAA
+109 LVVLRQPLGTLYNAA

-132 QLDAM
+132 QLD
-137 SQVRFTSTTY
+137 SLSRVRFTSTSY

-154 VREALDAETLVYAG
+154 VREALDAGTLVYAG
-168 KYSAPDFEMLLE
+168 KYSAPDFEMLLGE
-180 GGCSM
+180 KCSL
-185 ALESTMI
+185 AIESTMI

-233 LGKEAEAKA
+233 LGKTAEAET
-242 FYDDQLQQISQLEI
+242 FYADQLAQVAQLAD
-256 IPSQELTVA
+256 IPSGELTVA

-282 YVTKMIE
+282 YLSKMIE
-289 LAGGNYVFSE
+289 LAGGKYIFDE

-316 AFYAGAKD
+316 AFYAGARD

-344 LAKSELLS
+344 LAKSELLG
-352 DFKAVKTGNVW
+352 DFKAVREGNVW

-377 VMIRDLNRI
+377 VMIRELNRI
-386 LSGEAAEEDQL
+386 LSGDAAGEDQL

>member
-1 MKKVLLVLIVL
+1 MKRIFLILIVL

-17 CATSASPA
+17 CALAVNPA
-25 PSPSAASTPT
+25 PT
-35 ATAAPSAAPAATP
+35 ATPAPAETPQSTAAPEETP
-48 AATPEAAADPMA
+48 AAEADPMA
-60 VVGQLEL
+60 VVGSMALQ
-67 VYAQQFT
+67 YATQFT
-74 VDYLACGG
+74 VDYLSCGG
-82 AIITVGGADRFL
+82 ALISVGTEDRFL
-94 LLPEGTEPPAGADDD
+94 LLPEGVDVPQGAGEG
-109 LILLRQPLDTIYNAA
+109 LVILRQPLGTLYNAA

-132 QLDAM
+132 QLD
-137 SQVRFTSTTY
+137 SLSRVRFTSTSY

-154 VREALDAETLVYAG
+154 VREALDAGTLVYAG
-168 KYSAPDFEMLLE
+168 KYSAPDFEMLLGE
-180 GGCSM
+180 KCSL
-185 ALESTMI
+185 AIESTMI

-233 LGKEAEAKA
+233 LGKTAEAEA
-242 FYDDQLQQISQLEI
+242 FYADQLAQVAQLAD
-256 IPSQELTVA
+256 IPSGELTVA

-282 YVTKMIE
+282 YLSKMIE
-289 LAGGNYVFSE
+289 LAGGKYIFDE

-344 LAKSELLS
+344 LAKSELLG
-352 DFKAVKTGNVW
+352 DFKAVQEGNVW

-377 VMIRDLNRI
+377 VMIRELNRI
-386 LSGEAAEEDQL
+386 LSGDAAGEDQL

>member
-1 MKKVLLVLIVL
+1 MKRIFLILIVL

-17 CATSASPA
+17 CAPA
-25 PSPSAASTPT
+25 VNPAPT
-35 ATAAPSAAPAATP
+35 ATPAPAETPQSTAAPEETP
-48 AATPEAAADPMA
+48 AAEADPMA
-60 VVGQLEL
+60 VVGSMEL
-67 VYAQQFT
+67 QYATQFT
-74 VDYLACGG
+74 VDYLSCGG
-82 AIITVGGADRFL
+82 ALISVGTEDRFL
-94 LLPEGTEPPAGADDD
+94 LLPEGVDVPQGAEEG
-109 LILLRQPLDTIYNAA
+109 LVVLRQPLGTLYNAA

-132 QLDAM
+132 QLD
-137 SQVRFTSTTY
+137 SLSRVRFTSTSY

-154 VREALDAETLVYAG
+154 VREALDAGTLVYAG
-168 KYSAPDFEMLLE
+168 KYSAPDFEMLLGE
-180 GGCSM
+180 KCSL
-185 ALESTMI
+185 AIESTMI

-233 LGKEAEAKA
+233 LGKTAEAEA
-242 FYDDQLQQISQLEI
+242 FYADQLAQVAQLAD
-256 IPSQELTVA
+256 IPSGELTVA

-282 YVTKMIE
+282 YLSKMIE
-289 LAGGNYVFSE
+289 LAGGKYIFDE

-316 AFYAGAKD
+316 AFYAGARD

-344 LAKSELLS
+344 LAKSELLG
-352 DFKAVKTGNVW
+352 DFKAVQEGNVW

-377 VMIRDLNRI
+377 VMIRELNRI
-386 LSGEAAEEDQL
+386 LSGDAAGEDQL

>member
-1 MKKVLLVLIVL
+1 MNRIILLLIVL

-17 CATSASPA
+17 CAAAEPPAPAPSASPV
-25 PSPSAASTPT
+25 PTPAAD
-35 ATAAPSAAPAATP
+35 APSAEPAETP
-48 AATPEAAADPMA
+48 SAEDPMA
-60 VVGQLEL
+60 VVGSMEL
-67 VYAQQFT
+67 LYAEQFT
-74 VDYLACGG
+74 VDYLACG
-82 AIITVGGADRFL
+82 AALITVGGADRFL
-94 LLPEGTEPPAGADDD
+94 LLPEGVEPPAGADPD
-109 LILLRQPLDTIYNAA
+109 LILLRQPLDRIYNAA

-132 QLDAM
+132 QLA
-137 SQVRFTSTTY
+137 SLPCVRFTSTTY
-147 KNWGIPE
+147 KNWGLPE
-154 VREALDAETLVYAG
+154 VREALDSEALIYAG
-168 KYSAPDFEMLLE
+168 KYSAPDFEMLLGE
-180 GGCSM
+180 KCSL
-185 ALESTMI
+185 AIESTMI

-233 LGKEAEAKA
+233 LGKEAEAEA
-242 FYDDQLQQISQLEI
+242 FFADQLEQVSRLAD
-256 IPSQELTVA
+256 IPSGELTVA

-282 YVTKMIE
+282 YLCRMIE
-289 LAGGNYVFSE
+289 LAGGKYVFDE

-316 AFYAGAKD
+316 AFYAGARD

-336 ELNTLDQL
+336 ELNTLSQL
-344 LAKSELLS
+344 LEKSELLG
-352 DFKAVKTGNVW
+352 DFKAVKSGDVW

-377 VMIRDLNRI
+377 MMIRDLNRI

>member
-1 MKKVLLVLIVL
+1 MKRIFLILIVL

-17 CATSASPA
+17 CAPA
-25 PSPSAASTPT
+25 VNPAPT
-35 ATAAPSAAPAATP
+35 ATPAPAETPQSTAAPEETP
-48 AATPEAAADPMA
+48 AAEADPMA
-60 VVGQLEL
+60 VVGSMALQ
-67 VYAQQFT
+67 YATQFT
-74 VDYLACGG
+74 VDYLSCGG
-82 AIITVGGADRFL
+82 ALISVGTEDRFL
-94 LLPEGTEPPAGADDD
+94 LLPEGVDVPQGAEEA
-109 LILLRQPLDTIYNAA
+109 LVILRQPLGTLYNAA

-132 QLDAM
+132 QLD
-137 SQVRFTSTTY
+137 SLSRVRFTSTSY

-154 VREALDAETLVYAG
+154 VREALDAGTLVYAG
-168 KYSAPDFEMLLE
+168 KYSAPDFEMLLGE
-180 GGCSM
+180 KCSL
-185 ALESTMI
+185 AIESTMI

-233 LGKEAEAKA
+233 LGKTAEAEA
-242 FYDDQLQQISQLEI
+242 FYADQLAQVAQLAD
-256 IPSQELTVA
+256 IPSGELTVA

-282 YVTKMIE
+282 YLSKMIE
-289 LAGGNYVFSE
+289 LAGGKYIFDE

-344 LAKSELLS
+344 LAKSELLG
-352 DFKAVKTGNVW
+352 DFKAVQEGNVW

-377 VMIRDLNRI
+377 VMIRELNRI
-386 LSGEAAEEDQL
+386 LSGDAAGEDQL

>member
-1 MKKVLLVLIVL
+1 MKRIFLILIVL

-17 CATSASPA
+17 CAPA
-25 PSPSAASTPT
+25 VNPAPT
-35 ATAAPSAAPAATP
+35 ATPAPAETPQSTAAPEETP
-48 AATPEAAADPMA
+48 AAEADPMA
-60 VVGQLEL
+60 VVGSMALQ
-67 VYAQQFT
+67 YATQFT
-74 VDYLACGG
+74 VDYLTCGG
-82 AIITVGGADRFL
+82 ALISVGTEDRFL
-94 LLPEGTEPPAGADDD
+94 LLPEGVDVPQGAEED
-109 LILLRQPLDTIYNAA
+109 LVILRQPLGTLYNAA

-132 QLDAM
+132 QLD
-137 SQVRFTSTTY
+137 SLSRVRFTSTSY

-154 VREALDAETLVYAG
+154 VRSALDAGTLVYAG
-168 KYSAPDFEMLLE
+168 KYSAPDFEMLLGE
-180 GGCSM
+180 KCSL
-185 ALESTMI
+185 AIESTMI

-233 LGKEAEAKA
+233 LGKTAEAEA
-242 FYDDQLQQISQLEI
+242 FYADQLAQVAQLAD
-256 IPSQELTVA
+256 IPSGELTVA

-282 YVTKMIE
+282 YLSKMIE
-289 LAGGNYVFSE
+289 LAGGKYIFDE

-344 LAKSELLS
+344 LAKSELLG
-352 DFKAVKTGNVW
+352 DFKAVQEGNVW

-377 VMIRDLNRI
+377 VMIRELNRI
-386 LSGEAAEEDQL
+386 LSGDAAGEDQL

>member
-1 MKKVLLVLIVL
+1 MKRIFLILIVL

-17 CATSASPA
+17 CAPA
-25 PSPSAASTPT
+25 VNPAPT
-35 ATAAPSAAPAATP
+35 ATPAPAETPQSTAAPEETP
-48 AATPEAAADPMA
+48 AAEADPMA
-60 VVGQLEL
+60 VVGSMALQ
-67 VYAQQFT
+67 YATQFT
-74 VDYLACGG
+74 VDYLSCGG
-82 AIITVGGADRFL
+82 ALISVGTEDRFL
-94 LLPEGTEPPAGADDD
+94 LLPEGVDVPQGAEED
-109 LILLRQPLDTIYNAA
+109 LVILRQPLGTLYNAA

-132 QLDAM
+132 QLD
-137 SQVRFTSTTY
+137 SLSRVRFTSTSY

-154 VREALDAETLVYAG
+154 VREALDAGTLVYAG
-168 KYSAPDFEMLLE
+168 KYSAPDFEMLLGE
-180 GGCSM
+180 KCSL
-185 ALESTMI
+185 AIESTMI

-233 LGKEAEAKA
+233 LGKTAEAEA
-242 FYDDQLQQISQLEI
+242 FYADQLAQVAQLAD
-256 IPSQELTVA
+256 IPSGELTVA

-282 YVTKMIE
+282 YLSKMIE
-289 LAGGNYVFSE
+289 LAGGKYIFDE

-344 LAKSELLS
+344 LAKSELLG
-352 DFKAVKTGNVW
+352 DFKAVQEGNVW

-377 VMIRDLNRI
+377 VMIRELNRI
-386 LSGEAAEEDQL
+386 LSGDAAGEDQL

>member
-1 MKKVLLVLIVL
+1 MKRVFLILIVL

-17 CATSASPA
+17 CAPA
-25 PSPSAASTPT
+25 VNPAPT
-35 ATAAPSAAPAATP
+35 ATPAPAETPQSTAAPEETP
-48 AATPEAAADPMA
+48 AAEADPMA
-60 VVGQLEL
+60 VVGSMALQ
-67 VYAQQFT
+67 YATQFT
-74 VDYLACGG
+74 VDYLSCGG
-82 AIITVGGADRFL
+82 ALISVGTEDRFL
-94 LLPEGTEPPAGADDD
+94 LLPEGVDVPQGAEEG
-109 LILLRQPLDTIYNAA
+109 LVVLRQPLGTLYNAA

-132 QLDAM
+132 QLD
-137 SQVRFTSTTY
+137 SLSRVRFTSTSY

-154 VREALDAETLVYAG
+154 VREALDAGTLVYAG
-168 KYSAPDFEMLLE
+168 KYSAPDFEMLLGE
-180 GGCSM
+180 KCSL
-185 ALESTMI
+185 AIESTMI

-233 LGKEAEAKA
+233 LGKTAEAEA
-242 FYDDQLQQISQLEI
+242 FYADQLAQVAQLAD
-256 IPSQELTVA
+256 IPSGELTVA

-282 YVTKMIE
+282 YLSKMIE
-289 LAGGNYVFSE
+289 LAGGKYIFDE

-344 LAKSELLS
+344 LAKSELLG
-352 DFKAVKTGNVW
+352 DFKAVQEGNVW
-363 CSEHDLFQKSSAAA
+363 CSEHDLCQKSSAAA
-377 VMIRDLNRI
+377 VMIRELNRI
-386 LSGEAAEEDQL
+386 LSGDAAGEDQL

>member
-1 MKKVLLVLIVL
+1 MKRVFLILIVL

-17 CATSASPA
+17 CAPA
-25 PSPSAASTPT
+25 ANPAPT
-35 ATAAPSAAPAATP
+35 ATPAPAETPQSTAAPEETP
-48 AATPEAAADPMA
+48 AAETDPMA
-60 VVGQLEL
+60 VVGSMALQ
-67 VYAQQFT
+67 YATQFT
-74 VDYLACGG
+74 VDYLSCGG
-82 AIITVGGADRFL
+82 ALISVGTEDRFL
-94 LLPEGTEPPAGADDD
+94 LLPEGVDVPQGAEEG
-109 LILLRQPLDTIYNAA
+109 LVILRQPLGTLYNAA

-132 QLDAM
+132 QLD
-137 SQVRFTSTTY
+137 SLSRVRFTSTSY

-154 VREALDAETLVYAG
+154 VREALDAGTLVYAG
-168 KYSAPDFEMLLE
+168 KYSAPDFEMLLGE
-180 GGCSM
+180 KCSL
-185 ALESTMI
+185 AIESTMI

-233 LGKEAEAKA
+233 LGKTAEAEA
-242 FYDDQLQQISQLEI
+242 FYADQLAQVAQLAD
-256 IPSQELTVA
+256 IPSGELTVA

-282 YVTKMIE
+282 YLSKMIE
-289 LAGGNYVFSE
+289 LAGGKYIFDE

-316 AFYAGAKD
+316 AFYAGARD

-344 LAKSELLS
+344 LAKSELLG
-352 DFKAVKTGNVW
+352 DFKAVQEGNVW

-377 VMIRDLNRI
+377 VMIRELNRI
-386 LSGEAAEEDQL
+386 LSGDAAGEDQL

>member
-1 MKKVLLVLIVL
+1 
-12 CLLAG
+12 
-17 CATSASPA
+17 
-25 PSPSAASTPT
+25 
-35 ATAAPSAAPAATP
+35 
-48 AATPEAAADPMA
+48 MA
-60 VVGQLEL
+60 VVGSMTLQ
-67 VYAQQFT
+67 YATQFT
-74 VDYLACGG
+74 VDYLSCGG
-82 AIITVGGADRFL
+82 ALISVGTEDRFL
-94 LLPEGTEPPAGADDD
+94 LLPEGVDVPQGAGED
-109 LILLRQPLDTIYNAA
+109 LVILRQPLGTLYNAA

-132 QLDAM
+132 QLD
-137 SQVRFTSTTY
+137 SLSRVRFTSTSY

-154 VREALDAETLVYAG
+154 VREALDAGTLVYAG
-168 KYSAPDFEMLLE
+168 KYSAPDFEMLLGE
-180 GGCSM
+180 KCSL
-185 ALESTMI
+185 AIESTMI

-233 LGKEAEAKA
+233 LGKTAEAEA
-242 FYDDQLQQISQLEI
+242 FYADQLAQVAQLAD
-256 IPSQELTVA
+256 IPSGELTVA

-282 YVTKMIE
+282 YLSKMIE
-289 LAGGNYVFSE
+289 LAGGKYIFDE

-344 LAKSELLS
+344 LAKSELLG
-352 DFKAVKTGNVW
+352 DFKAVREGNVW

-377 VMIRDLNRI
+377 VMIRELNRI
-386 LSGEAAEEDQL
+386 LSGDAAGEDQL

>member
-1 MKKVLLVLIVL
+1 MKRVFLILIVL

-17 CATSASPA
+17 CAPA
-25 PSPSAASTPT
+25 VNPAPT
-35 ATAAPSAAPAATP
+35 ATQAPAETPQSTAAPEETP
-48 AATPEAAADPMA
+48 AAEADPMA
-60 VVGQLEL
+60 VVGSMALQ
-67 VYAQQFT
+67 YATQFT
-74 VDYLACGG
+74 VDYLSCGG
-82 AIITVGGADRFL
+82 ALISVGTEDRFL
-94 LLPEGTEPPAGADDD
+94 LLPEGMDVPQGAEEG
-109 LILLRQPLDTIYNAA
+109 LVILRQPLGTLYNAA

-132 QLDAM
+132 QLD
-137 SQVRFTSTTY
+137 SLSRVRFTSTSY

-154 VREALDAETLVYAG
+154 VREALDAGTLVYAG
-168 KYSAPDFEMLLE
+168 KYSAPDFEMLLGE
-180 GGCSM
+180 KCSL
-185 ALESTMI
+185 AIESTMI

-233 LGKEAEAKA
+233 LGKTAEAEA
-242 FYDDQLQQISQLEI
+242 FYADQLAQVAQLAD
-256 IPSQELTVA
+256 IPSGELTVA

-282 YVTKMIE
+282 YLSKMIE
-289 LAGGNYVFSE
+289 LAGGKYIFDE

-344 LAKSELLS
+344 LAKSELLG
-352 DFKAVKTGNVW
+352 DFKAVQEGNVW

-377 VMIRDLNRI
+377 VMIRELNRI
-386 LSGEAAEEDQL
+386 LSGGAAGEDQL